1 MDTMTS
7 SSTTDYDVVVI
18 GGALS
23 GAATATLLLRH
34 NPGIRVLIVEKSEKL
49 GRRVGEA
56 TVEVSGYFMCR
67 VLGMTQFLNESQLVK
82 QGLRFWFQNEEVT
95 NVSNASELGAK
106 YLSRIPSFQLD
117 RSTFDEEVLRRAC
130 DNGATLIRPATV
142 SNVKLN
148 PGGEQTL
155 DIKQGDQTQTIRTRW
170 IVDASGMAALLARKN
185 GWWVSNTEHP
195 TAACWSRWKGIK
207 DWDSRELALKYPQW
221 SKAVYGMR
229 NTATNHIIGDG
240 WWSWWIPLKGGDV
253 SVGFVLDQRLVDF
266 PNDGRKLGDRLKG
279 FLMEH
284 PVAREMI
291 ADAEYCEE
299 DMHWRKNLAYYSTTF
314 AGHGFVL
321 VGDAAA
327 FMDPFY
333 SPGMDWISFTTS
345 SAANLI
351 TEQRMGKPMAERIHQ
366 YNRDFSVSHERWFN
380 ALYKDKYEYMGEYDL
395 MGLAFRMDLS
405 LYYWGVVEGPFNR
418 GETALFAPPF
428 SPPSGRIFSALM
440 GTYNRRFAQMAR
452 SRRRRKVLGRM
463 NHGMRCLIPGF
474 TLNRSDTLRIFPMLA
489 EWARLEITE
498 GWRSWFESPE
508 DVKASRPVFEPRGQ
522 AEQPVPESPQPSMG

>member
-1 MDTMTS
+1 MDDDADLNSAT
-7 SSTTDYDVVVI
+7 YDVVVI

-56 TVEVSGYFMCR
+56 TVEVSAFFMCR
-67 VLGMTQFLNESQLVK
+67 VLGLTQYLNESHLVK
-82 QGLRFWFQNEEVT
+82 QGLRFWFKNDEVRG
-95 NVSNASELGAK
+95 VADASELGAK
-106 YLSRIPSFQLD
+106 YLARIPSFQLD

-130 DNGATLIRPATV
+130 AAGATLLRPATV
-142 SNVKLN
+142 GNVRLN

-155 DIKQGDQTQTIRTRW
+155 EIKHHGATQTVRARW
-170 IVDASGMAALLARKN
+170 IVDASGVAALLARKN

-195 TAACWSRWKGIK
+195 TAACWSRWKGVK
-207 DWDSRELALKYPQW
+207 DWDSRELAEKYPEW
-221 SKAVYGMR
+221 SRAVYGTR

-253 SVGFVLDQRLVDF
+253 SVGFVIDQRLVDF
-266 PNDGRKLGDRLKG
+266 SQEAGGKLGDRLKA
-279 FLMEH
+279 FLMRH

-291 ADAEYCEE
+291 ADADYCEE
-299 DMHWRKNLAYYSTTF
+299 DMHWRRNLAYYSTTF
-314 AGHGFVL
+314 AGDGFVL

-351 TEQRMGKPMAERIHQ
+351 TQQRRGEPMPSRVERF
-366 YNRDFSVSHERWFN
+366 NRDFAVCHRRWFESV
-380 ALYKDKYEYMGEYDL
+380 YKDKYEYMGEFDL
-395 MGLAFRMDLS
+395 MSLAFRLDLS
-405 LYYWGVVEGPFNR
+405 LYYWGVVEEPFNT

-428 SPPSGRIFSALM
+428 SPPSGRLFAALM
-440 GTYNRRFAQMAR
+440 TTYNRRFARIA
-452 SRRRRKVLGRM
+452 RRRRRDGRLGLKNRA
-463 NHGMRCLIPGF
+463 HRCLIPGF
-474 TLNRSDTLRIFPMLA
+474 TLQRSDMLRLFPMLA
-489 EWARLEITE
+489 EWAWLEITE
-498 GWRSWFESPE
+498 GWRSWRRQSP
-508 DVKASRPVFEPRGQ
+508 A
-522 AEQPVPESPQPSMG
+522 APESRLSEPVAEHA

>member
-1 MDTMTS
+1 MDKASADS
-7 SSTTDYDVVVI
+7 SLTYDVVVI

-56 TVEVSGYFMCR
+56 TVEISGYFMCR
-67 VLGMTQFLNESQLVK
+67 VLGMTQYLNESHLVK
-82 QGLRFWFQNEEVT
+82 QGLRFWFKNDKVT
-95 NVSNASELGAK
+95 NVSEASELGAK

-130 DNGATLIRPATV
+130 AAGAALIRPATV
-142 SNVKLN
+142 SSVQLN
-148 PGGEQTL
+148 AGGDQTL
-155 DIKQGDQTQTIRTRW
+155 DVKHDGQTQTIRTRW

-207 DWDSRELALKYPQW
+207 DWDSRELALKYPEW
-221 SKAVYGMR
+221 SRAVYGTR

-240 WWSWWIPLKGGDV
+240 WWSWWIPLKGGDT
-253 SVGFVLDQRLVDF
+253 SVGFVIDQRLVDF
-266 PNDGRKLGDRLKG
+266 PQDGSKLGERLKG
-279 FLMEH
+279 FLMKH

-314 AGHGFVL
+314 AGDGFVL

-351 TEQRMGKPMAERIHQ
+351 TEARQGKPLAERIVK
-366 YNRDFSVSHERWFN
+366 YNRDFAVSHRRWFES
-380 ALYKDKYEYMGEYDL
+380 LYKDKYEYMGEYDL
-395 MGLAFRMDLS
+395 MSLAFRLDLS
-405 LYYWGVVEGPFNR
+405 LYYWGVVEVPFNH

-428 SPPSGRIFSALM
+428 SPPSGRLFSALM
-440 GTYNRRFAQMAR
+440 STYNRRFAQMAR
-452 SRRRRKVLGRM
+452 RRRRSNALGRT
-463 NHGMRCLIPGF
+463 NDANRCLIPGF
-474 TLNRSDTLRIFPMLA
+474 SLKRSDTLRIFPMLA
-489 EWARLEITE
+489 EWAWLEITE
-498 GWRSWFESPE
+498 GWRSWGETAK
-508 DVKASRPVFEPRGQ
+508 DVELSRPTFAPQ
-522 AEQPVPESPQPSMG
+522 QPSATAPMAAPMA